1 MEEDIQLDNIL
12 RHAYSDIINGKS
24 LREVSK
30 EVGIERRRLKKL
42 IESILSE
49 EEKQSFNNA
58 VNRKN
63 NRKKI
68 SNINRDKKAKAL
80 ESEEY
85 KKVVEELT
93 KRGVQPLW
101 IEQIYNR
108 CQERPQTQISRD
120 TLATKLLE
128 LLDYFSTRNENITEE
143 SNGYISIEDVIEMIL
158 RNPRI
163 ITSDI
168 KNKIIPKCAII
179 TAKNDENVV
188 LANVKIKS
196 NPGIFNKSSENIR
209 KGR

>member
-1 MEEDIQLDNIL
+1 MQEDIQLDNIL
-12 RHAYSDIINGKS
+12 RQAYSDIIEGKS
-24 LREVSK
+24 LRKVST
-30 EVGIERRRLKKL
+30 EVGIERRRLKNL

-63 NRKKI
+63 NRMKI
-68 SNINRDKKAKAL
+68 SNSNRNKKSKAL
-80 ESEEY
+80 ESEEH
-85 KKVVEELT
+85 KRVVEELT
-93 KRGVQPLW
+93 KRGVQPAW
-101 IEQIYNR
+101 IQQVYNR

-128 LLDYFSTRNENITEE
+128 LLDYFSTRNENIIEE
-143 SNGYISIEDVIEMIL
+143 SNGYISVEDVIEMIL

-163 ITSDI
+163 MTSDI

-179 TAKNDENVV
+179 TAKNDENIV
-188 LANVKIKS
+188 LANMKIKS